1 MENAKSSAL
10 TGTIRDALWIW
21 GHAAGCYHRHD
32 NNYWKLPGLSR
43 RTPAEGAFYMGIPN
57 LIKFNGQ

>member
-1 MENAKSSAL
+1 M